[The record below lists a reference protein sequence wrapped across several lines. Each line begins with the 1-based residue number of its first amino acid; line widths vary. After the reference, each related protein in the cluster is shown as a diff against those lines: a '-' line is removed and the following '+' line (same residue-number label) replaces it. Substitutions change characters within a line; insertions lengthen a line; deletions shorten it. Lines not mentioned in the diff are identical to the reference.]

1 MKKYAEEQK
10 NSQPENQ
17 PHAATT
23 PVAKPRPPLA
33 PYVLTAAQLAAIT
46 PEEFR
51 RRNAGRRRPVW
62 RHWYDPSARPPV
74 AQTVEEALARAAKA
88 KPGTVPEVEMLT
100 SEELQQRMEMIR
112 ARHKADS
119 TASTTTSGK
128 R

>member
-46 PEEFR
+46 PEEF
-51 RRNAGRRRPVW
+51 RRRPVW

-112 ARHKADS
+112 ARQKADS